1 MKNKH
6 LIHHDPVRVLQEL
19 IHNHLK
25 FEGGAQHPPLW
36 VYRSGV
42 PALDKHMQAV
52 NHAFNISFGSAG

>member
-36 VYRSGV
+36 VYRSGM

-52 NHAFNISFGSAG
+52 NHAFNISFRRTG